1 MMENKN
7 REKQLDEIVE
17 KLREEQRV
25 IKAHLD

>member
-25 IKAHLD
+25 IKANLD

>member
-1 MMENKN
+1 MENKN

-25 IKAHLD
+25 IKANLE